1 MRSTSLVHAT
11 VLAVGLGVAM
21 TAPAMAGDIYLQIPN
36 VTGGS
41 TNANF
46 KGDIPLTAYSQGFTD
61 PATLTGG
68 ATGRGS
74 SRNRTTCG
82 AISIAKLIDSTSPDF
97 LQWVTK
103 GTLIPKATVYFVSTP
118 NANGVSTPRY
128 TIVLTNVRVT
138 SITQSDAAGNT
149 AGIGITENI
158 SMIAEKFQ
166 FTYSTQSVDAAAAVA
181 GGTETFGWDCLTDS
195 PI

>member
-1 MRSTSLVHAT
+1 MQSISRVRAA
-11 VLAVGLGVAM
+11 VLAAGLGAAM
-21 TAPAMAGDIYLQIPN
+21 IAPAMAGDIFLQIPN
-36 VTGGS
+36 VIGDS
-41 TNANF
+41 TNASF

-61 PATLTGG
+61 PASFTGG
-68 ATGRGS
+68 ASGRGS
-74 SRNRTTCG
+74 SRSRTTCG

-118 NANGVSTPRY
+118 NGTGVSTARY
-128 TIVLTNVRVT
+128 TIKLTNVRVT

-149 AGIGITENI
+149 AGIGITESI

-166 FTYSTQSVDAAAAVA
+166 FTYSTQTIDAVAA

-195 PI
+195 AF